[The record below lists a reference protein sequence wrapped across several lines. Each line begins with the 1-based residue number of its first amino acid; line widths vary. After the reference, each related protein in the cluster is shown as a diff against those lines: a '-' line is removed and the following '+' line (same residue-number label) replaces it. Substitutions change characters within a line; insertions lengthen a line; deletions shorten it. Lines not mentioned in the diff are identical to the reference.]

1 MTMRQSGLMAFA
13 LLVQGCSAD
22 NTTGGAPDGS
32 SADAVV
38 AETGAMDTGTQTD
51 TATATDT
58 STADGNTQDTGMEAS
73 ADDGSADAPG
83 EAAMGDGGCPA
94 SWMTA
99 PAVDP
104 SIAVP
109 SDGGS
114 VLLHASATGTQD
126 YTCTQSDA
134 GFSWA
139 FVGPE
144 AELHDCNAAVIGHH
158 FASDA
163 GPSAPEWQTT
173 DGTYVVGKRAAP
185 PFVPDGGAMSVPW
198 LLLQATAHGGT
209 AALSRAGYI
218 QRLNTDGGVAP
229 STTCD
234 QTVAGGAQGSQK
246 VPYSAD
252 YYFFGQ

>member
-1 MTMRQSGLMAFA
+1 MRRRGLMAFA

-38 AETGAMDTGTQTD
+38 AETGAMDSGI
-51 TATATDT
+51 
-58 STADGNTQDTGMEAS
+58 EAS
-73 ADDGSADAPG
+73 ADDASSDALG
-83 EAAMGDGGCPA
+83 EAAMADAGDGGCPA
-94 SWMTA
+94 SWMTG

-173 DGTYVVGKRAAP
+173 DGTYVIGKRAAP

-234 QTVAGGAQGSQK
+234 QTVAGGALASQK